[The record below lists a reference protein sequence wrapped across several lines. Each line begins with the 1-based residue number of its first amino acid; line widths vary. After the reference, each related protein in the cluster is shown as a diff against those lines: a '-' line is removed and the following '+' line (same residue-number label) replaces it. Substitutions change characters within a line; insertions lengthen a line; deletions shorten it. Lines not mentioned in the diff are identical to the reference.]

1 MGGLPK
7 HLTHHSLEN
16 WLQSEEFAGNQR
28 VNQQL
33 REGYAGAVEA
43 NVMPL
48 IFSVNFTS
56 VPRLS
61 MMKRASLIR
70 LKTLELVKSSV

>member
-33 REGYAGAVEA
+33 REGNAGAVEA

-48 IFSVNFTS
+48 IFYKCSKACNDEESIVNKIKDS
-56 VPRLS
+56 
-61 MMKRASLIR
+61 
-70 LKTLELVKSSV
+70 